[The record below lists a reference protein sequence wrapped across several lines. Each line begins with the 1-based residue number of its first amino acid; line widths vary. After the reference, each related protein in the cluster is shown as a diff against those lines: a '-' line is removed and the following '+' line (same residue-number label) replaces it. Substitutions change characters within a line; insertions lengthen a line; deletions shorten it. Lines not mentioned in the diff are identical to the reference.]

1 MFFRTEMFFT
11 GFIHRTDMLGKLC
24 SEEWGGVELWCL
36 MPIQQY
42 FSYIVAVSFI
52 DEGNQR
58 KPLTCRKSPVDKLY
72 HIMLYHKN
80 VFFLSVPTFCYSI
93 YMYVHSF

>member
-1 MFFRTEMFFT
+1 MFFRTELIFT
-11 GFIHRTDMLGKLC
+11 GFIRRTDMLGNLC

-72 HIMLYHKN
+72 HKN
-80 VFFLSVPTFCYSI
+80 VFVCTNILL
-93 YMYVHSF
+93 